1 MHICK
6 STSAP
11 LLGEGSSQSALG
23 KEAQP
28 SELRGEGS
36 RYPKVTSKSL
46 GPWMEIHSPC
56 NWRLYLRSH
65 KGAAP

>member
-36 RYPKVTSKSL
+36 RSSESHFEIPGSLDGNSLHVT
-46 GPWMEIHSPC
+46 GG
-56 NWRLYLRSH
+56 YT
-65 KGAAP
+65 

>member
-36 RYPKVTSKSL
+36 RSSESHCEIPGSL
-46 GPWMEIHSPC
+46 DGNSLSM
-56 NWRLYLRSH
+56 
-65 KGAAP
+65 